1 MNRTQLVL
9 ELFAPD
15 ELGISRWVSKDELV
29 GKYSSLYTTN
39 GNQWMRNR
47 GLKHLKLE
55 KEIFNRVTHWRFNG
69 FEENPKPN
77 RPIKKEIRDQLLKN
91 PCAATGFNG
100 TKYNP
105 IVVDHK
111 NGRYNDNDVLNLN
124 TQKVGDF
131 QALCNQA
138 NITKGQYCSTICKKT
153 NKRFDAKTLGYSVSF
168 IKGDE
173 NYRGECDGCYWY
185 DPIKFKQIVSQNNT
199 MEKLTDEYLLEIYT
213 TGFEDELGGRL
224 KPPYNNQILIRIYNM
239 GRRDAVI
246 GDDIIPF
253 DNQTTEK
260 IMRQIK
266 NIEI

>member
-9 ELFAPD
+9 ELFAPN
-15 ELGISRWVSKDELV
+15 EYGISRWVSKEELTD
-29 GKYSSLYTTN
+29 KYSSLYPTN

-55 KEIFNRVTHWRFNG
+55 KEIFNRVIHWRFNG
-69 FEENPKPN
+69 FEETPKPN
-77 RPIKKEIRDQLLKN
+77 RPIKKEIREQILKN

-111 NGRYNDNDVLNLN
+111 NGRYNDNDVLDVN
-124 TQKVGDF
+124 TQKVDDF

-173 NYRGECDGCYWY
+173 NYSGECDGCYWY
-185 DPIKFKQIVSQNNT
+185 DPIKFKQLVSQNNM
-199 MEKLTDEYLLEIYT
+199 MEKITD
-213 TGFEDELGGRL
+213 DELIETYILGFNDELSGRL
-224 KPPYNNQILIRIYNM
+224 RSPYNNPMLIRIYNM
-239 GRRDAVI
+239 GRRDTVI
-246 GDDIIPF
+246 GDGIISF
-253 DNQTTEK
+253 DGQKKEEILK
-260 IMRQIK
+260 RIK
-266 NIEI
+266 TIEI